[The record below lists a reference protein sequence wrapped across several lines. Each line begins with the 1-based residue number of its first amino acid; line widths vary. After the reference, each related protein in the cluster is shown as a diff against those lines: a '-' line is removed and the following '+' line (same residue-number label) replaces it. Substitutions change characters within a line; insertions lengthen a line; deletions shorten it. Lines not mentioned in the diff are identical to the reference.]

1 MVYNIRKNIVYP
13 LAIAAAALTAGCS
26 ASAGVGGG
34 VHGYV
39 SIGGPYNNGNQATQV
54 APQTTAPKTGTG
66 QRRHHRH
73 GPCRDFGHD
82 HRKLC
87 GLVDSQGNPQ

>member
-54 APQTTAPKTGTG
+54 APQTVSTKGPTRPRHKHEQKALEIKVVVPCPCVQDTGHPDG
-66 QRRHHRH
+66 Y
-73 GPCRDFGHD
+73 
-82 HRKLC
+82 
-87 GLVDSQGNPQ
+87 